1 MQYSMFNIKMFTN
14 ICLYQIFVSF
24 IIDICI
30 SRFDWNIFVKYLR
43 GWRDVD
49 RLDGKSGVGGQ
60 NKVLSH
66 NIQRQK
72 IFTYYD
78 IMDAFG
84 ICELENNEKAEFRK
98 KIE

>member
-1 MQYSMFNIKMFTN
+1 MFLSKSCI
-14 ICLYQIFVSF
+14 IYYLFVF
-24 IIDICI
+24 H
-30 SRFDWNIFVKYLR
+30 RFEWNIFVKYLR

-98 KIE
+98 KNWIKTQPYSSFEQLS